1 MIAWKRKISSSSG
14 ILKEAFLF
22 IVRVRRDDALKKT
35 LFLSPPSFDGFDGG
49 AGARY
54 QAKREITSYWF
65 PTWLAQPAA
74 MVPGSKLIDAPPHHQ
89 TVEDVLAVANSYEL
103 FILHTSTPSL

>member
-1 MIAWKRKISSSSG
+1 M
-14 ILKEAFLF
+14 
-22 IVRVRRDDALKKT
+22 KKT

-74 MVPGSKLIDAPPHHQ
+74 MVPGSKLMDAAPHHQ
-89 TVEDVLAVANSYEL
+89 TMEDVLAIANDYEL
-103 FILHTSTPSL
+103 FILHTSTPSLAERRCSAPKRSKRRTRTRRSE